1 MLVNGRGGAQDA
13 AVALKLCEQAAAK
26 GHRGATF
33 ALGAMYSG
41 SHDIPDNRPLAEQWF
56 RAAPSSAMARRNLCS
71 VATFG

>member
-13 AVALKLCEQAAAK
+13 AVALKPAAK